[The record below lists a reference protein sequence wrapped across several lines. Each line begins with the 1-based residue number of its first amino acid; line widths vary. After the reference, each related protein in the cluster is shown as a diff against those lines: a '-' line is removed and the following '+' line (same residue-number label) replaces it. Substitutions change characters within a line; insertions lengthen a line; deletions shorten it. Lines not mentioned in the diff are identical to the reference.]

1 MSDYDITITRT
12 IHASTARLWSVL
24 TDPAMVSKWMM
35 GATVDSTWKKGAPIT
50 WSGEYDGRSY
60 SDKGEVL
67 EVDPGKRLVHTH
79 FSAMSGDEDK
89 PENYHRLDWR
99 LAAEG
104 DVTKLTLVQSGAR
117 SQQEADQ
124 FKQNW
129 ATMLDGLRDTAE
141 G

>member
-104 DVTKLTLVQSGAR
+104 DGTKLTLVQSGAR

>member
-67 EVDPGKRLVHTH
+67 EVDPGQRLVHTQ
-79 FSAMSGDEDK
+79 
-89 PENYHRLDWR
+89 
-99 LAAEG
+99 AEF
-104 DVTKLTLVQSGAR
+104 LR
-117 SQQEADQ
+117 SVIDNAG
-124 FKQNW
+124 KS
-129 ATMLDGLRDTAE
+129 LRGSTDAK
-141 G
+141 